1 MLTCIFSFTLD
12 RSATSTDAERYLIH
26 SPFWANSDEELQ
38 SAWAEM
44 EKVLEQGKAKSIGV
58 SNYRQT
64 DFEATLKTAKV
75 RPSINQTEFHPYLQR
90 EGLLPYQKSQG
101 IAAAAY
107 GALTPITKG
116 KPGPIDNLLASLSKK
131 YYVDEADVLLRW
143 CMDQDVVVITTSS
156 KEDRLAT
163 FLRATTFKLTPKEV
177 KELSEAGLKKHVRGF
192 WQKYFDPE
200 SKI

>member
-1 MLTCIFSFTLD
+1 
-12 RSATSTDAERYLIH
+12 
-26 SPFWANSDEELQ
+26 
-38 SAWAEM
+38 M

-58 SNYRQT
+58 SNYRES
-64 DFEATLKTAKV
+64 DFKATLKTAKV
-75 RPSINQTEFHPYLQR
+75 KPSINQTEFHTYLQR
-90 EGLLPYQKSQG
+90 EGLLPYQKSQD
-101 IAAAAY
+101 IAMAAY

-116 KPGPIDNLLASLSKK
+116 KPGPIDDILASVAKK

-163 FLRATTFKLTPKEV
+163 FLRATTFKLTPREV
-177 KELSEAGLKKHVRGF
+177 KDLSEAGLKKHVRSF
-192 WQKYFDPE
+192 WQKHFDPD